1 MKWDEVLGLAQ
12 RPGTVTLHRP
22 GSDTRDLPCEG
33 TGPNS
38 KTSEACLLSS
48 YLLTRESA
56 WLDCVL
62 FWPQLESAR
71 VALWCGSQYCQRT
84 IWWNKV
90 LKTFL
95 HPLHGHISWL
105 YRSLVR
111 LWVSWVQE
119 KDPLSLNHSSPVRT
133 QCVVLAMCVTAY
145 YQTNRD
151 INLYFKLT

>member
-22 GSDTRDLPCEG
+22 GSDAWDLPCEG
-33 TGPNS
+33 TGPNP

-56 WLDCVL
+56 WLDCAFLTAAGVSSCCPL
-62 FWPQLESAR
+62 MWVPASPEDYLMEQGVKDLSTPTAWTYFLTLSSP
-71 VALWCGSQYCQRT
+71 
-84 IWWNKV
+84 WWD
-90 LKTFL
+90 
-95 HPLHGHISWL
+95 
-105 YRSLVR
+105 
-111 LWVSWVQE
+111 WVSWVQE

-133 QCVVLAMCVTAY
+133 QCVVLAVCVTAY

-151 INLYFKLT
+151 INLYFKLI